1 MGLVVLRSFE
11 NGVEAHML
19 RSKLESEGIQSVV
32 FDENTVGAMPIYS
45 ITVGG
50 VKVMVLEE
58 ELERAEQICQAID
71 EVPYTD
77 EDDKP
82 IVCSRCGSDDLY
94 QGKSMNSA
102 KGFLAGIVSVL
113 LIIYPLFYK
122 GVYRCK
128 SCGKRQKS

>member
-1 MGLVVLRSFE
+1 MGLVLLRSFE

-58 ELERAEQICQAID
+58 EREAAEQICDAI
-71 EVPYTD
+71 EGTPYTD
-77 EDDKP
+77 EADRPK
-82 IVCSRCGSDDLY
+82 VCSKCGSTDLF
-94 QGKSMNSA
+94 QGKSLRNK
-102 KGFLAGIVSVL
+102 KGIFSSILTVL
-113 LIIYPLFYK
+113 FSTFPMYNP
-122 GVYRCK
+122 VYRCRR
-128 SCGKRQKS
+128 CGETMQH